1 MATGL
6 TQPFHGGGTPQCVHQ
21 VDFGLAFAQSIGHSA
36 DLPKVFAE
44 SVHQRS
50 FGVFLKKEITYL
62 AVVFHCASCS
72 DGRWAVDWAV
82 DLPCAFVDVG

>member
-1 MATGL
+1 MEEEPHSVSIKWTL
-6 TQPFHGGGTPQCVHQ
+6 DWLSLNQLVTQQTCQKSLRSQYING
-21 VDFGLAFAQSIGHSA
+21 
-36 DLPKVFAE
+36 
-44 SVHQRS
+44 S
-50 FGVFLKKEITYL
+50 FGVFLKNEITYL